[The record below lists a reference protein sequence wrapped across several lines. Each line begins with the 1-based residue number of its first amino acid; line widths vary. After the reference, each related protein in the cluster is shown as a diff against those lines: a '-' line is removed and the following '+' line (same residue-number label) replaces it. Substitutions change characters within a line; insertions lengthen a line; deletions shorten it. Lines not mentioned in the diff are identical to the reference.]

1 MSSENVESAR
11 RTYDAFNRRDRD
23 AFVAL
28 MDDEWK
34 PSLDWWQS
42 SGLPRSRG
50 PAPLVE
56 RFLEVFPDYTLEIE
70 ELRDL
75 GDVTLT
81 RFGARARGAGSD
93 APRLD
98 PVWQPARWRDGRCVW
113 WRVCS
118 PEAEALEAA
127 GLRE

>member
-1 MSSENVESAR
+1 MSGSRVSIGGSRAGYHVHEDLR
-11 RTYDAFNRRDRD
+11 RWW
-23 AFVAL
+23 
-28 MDDEWK
+28 DD
-34 PSLDWWQS
+34 
-42 SGLPRSRG
+42 
-50 PAPLVE
+50 
-56 RFLEVFPDYTLEIE
+56 FLEVFPDYTLEIE

>member
-50 PAPLVE
+50 PAPLV
-56 RFLEVFPDYTLEIE
+56 
-70 ELRDL
+70 
-75 GDVTLT
+75 G
-81 RFGARARGAGSD
+81 
-93 APRLD
+93 RL
-98 PVWQPARWRDGRCVW
+98 P
-113 WRVCS
+113 
-118 PEAEALEAA
+118 
-127 GLRE
+127 